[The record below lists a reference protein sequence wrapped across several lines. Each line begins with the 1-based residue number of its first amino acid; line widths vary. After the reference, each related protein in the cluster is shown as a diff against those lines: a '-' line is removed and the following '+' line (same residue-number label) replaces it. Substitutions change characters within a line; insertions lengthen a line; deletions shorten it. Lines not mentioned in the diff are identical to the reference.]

1 MGTMD
6 RFAARLNRMLLMV
19 PLILREEG
27 ASIEEL
33 CRALGVDRK
42 ELMAD
47 LNTLWLCGLPSYT
60 PLDLIDRRIEGDRV
74 YLSMADYFRRPL
86 TVTRQE
92 ALTLL
97 VAGRTLIGAGF
108 FEEEGPLASA
118 LEKVEGM
125 LSQEQKGDV
134 EDIARRIEVELDS
147 YPGKWWKEIE
157 TGIGSAHNILLEYY
171 SYSRDT
177 VSEREVEPFSLVWS
191 RGQWYLMAWCHLAE
205 DKRLFRLDRIKSVAP
220 TEHQVTRSAGGEFYV
235 PELVGEYRPGRKAH
249 NVKLRFFGKEGR
261 RLAEEWPAAL
271 FTDNPDGSV
280 AVEFRTRNLIWL
292 SNYLLKFG
300 DRFRIDSPGEL
311 KAMLKDKVERLL
323 EVYVQSKPQKG

>member
-1 MGTMD
+1 MSMD

-47 LNTLWLCGLPSYT
+47 LDTLWLCGLPSYT

-74 YLSMADYFRRPL
+74 YLSMADYFSRPL

-108 FEEEGPLASA
+108 FDETGPLASA

-125 LSQEQKGDV
+125 LTEEQKGDV

-157 TGIGSAHNILLEYY
+157 NGIGSGHNIILEYY

-191 RGQWYLMAWCHLAE
+191 RGHWYLMAWCHLAE
-205 DKRLFRLDRIKSVAP
+205 DMRLFRLDRIKSVAP

-235 PELVGEYRPGRKAH
+235 PELVGEYRPGRRAH
-249 NVKLRFFGKEGR
+249 HVKLRFFGREGR
-261 RLAEEWPAAL
+261 RLAEEWPAAE
-271 FTDNPDGSV
+271 FTDNADGSV
-280 AVEFRTRNLIWL
+280 SVEFRTRNLKWL
-292 SNYLLKFG
+292 SSYLMKFG
-300 DRFRIDSPGEL
+300 DRFKVESPEEL
-311 KAMLKDKVERLL
+311 KVMLGEKAEELL
-323 EVYVQSKPQKG
+323 EVYGQDGP

>member
-1 MGTMD
+1 MASMD

-33 CRALGVDRK
+33 CRALGVDK
-42 ELMAD
+42 KGLMAD
-47 LNTLWLCGLPSYT
+47 LDTLWLCGLPSYT

-74 YLSMADYFRRPL
+74 YLSMADYFHRPL

-97 VAGRTLIGAGF
+97 VAGRALIGAGL
-108 FEEEGPLASA
+108 FEEESPLASA

-125 LSQEQKGDV
+125 LSEEQKGDV
-134 EDIARRIEVELDS
+134 EEIARRIEVEMDS

-157 TGIGSAHNILLEYY
+157 NGIGSGLNIILEYY

-191 RGQWYLMAWCHLAE
+191 RGHWYLMAWCHLAE
-205 DKRLFRLDRIKSVAP
+205 DTRLFRLDRIKSVVP
-220 TEHQVTRSAGGEFYV
+220 TAHEVTKSAGEEFYV
-235 PELVGEYRPGRKAH
+235 PELVGEYRPGRKARH
-249 NVKLRFFGKEGR
+249 VKLRFFGREGR
-261 RLAEEWPAAL
+261 RLAEEWPAAV
-271 FTDNPDGSV
+271 FTDNADGSV
-280 AVEFRTRNLIWL
+280 AVEFKTRNLDWL
-292 SNYLLKFG
+292 PNYLLKFG
-300 DRFRIDSPGEL
+300 DRFRVESPGEL
-311 KAMLKDKVERLL
+311 EVMLRDRVTELL
-323 EVYVQSKPQKG
+323 EVYDESGR

>member
-1 MGTMD
+1 MSMD

-47 LNTLWLCGLPSYT
+47 LDTLWLCGLPSYT

-74 YLSMADYFRRPL
+74 YLSMADYFIRPL

-108 FEEEGPLASA
+108 FDETGPLASA

-125 LSQEQKGDV
+125 LTEEQKGDV

-157 TGIGSAHNILLEYY
+157 NGIGSGHNIILEYY

-191 RGQWYLMAWCHLAE
+191 RGHWYLMAWCHLAE
-205 DKRLFRLDRIKSVAP
+205 DMRLFRLDRIKSVAP

-235 PELVGEYRPGRKAH
+235 PELVGEYRPGRRAH
-249 NVKLRFFGKEGR
+249 HVKLRFFGREGR
-261 RLAEEWPAAL
+261 RLAEEWPAAE
-271 FTDNPDGSV
+271 FTDNADGSV
-280 AVEFRTRNLIWL
+280 SVEFRTRNLKWL
-292 SNYLLKFG
+292 SSYLMKFG
-300 DRFRIDSPGEL
+300 DRFKVESPEEL
-311 KAMLKDKVERLL
+311 KVMLGEKAEELL
-323 EVYVQSKPQKG
+323 EVYGQDGP

>member
-1 MGTMD
+1 MSMD

-47 LNTLWLCGLPSYT
+47 LDTLWLCGLPSYT

-74 YLSMADYFRRPL
+74 YLSMADYFSRPL

-108 FEEEGPLASA
+108 FDETGPLASA

-125 LSQEQKGDV
+125 LTEEQKGDV

-157 TGIGSAHNILLEYY
+157 NGIGSGHNIILEYY

-191 RGQWYLMAWCHLAE
+191 RGHWYLMAWCHLAE
-205 DKRLFRLDRIKSVAP
+205 DMRLFRLDRIKSVAP

-235 PELVGEYRPGRKAH
+235 PELVGEYRPGRRAH
-249 NVKLRFFGKEGR
+249 HVKLRFFGREGR
-261 RLAEEWPAAL
+261 RLAEEWPAAE
-271 FTDNPDGSV
+271 FTDNADGSV
-280 AVEFRTRNLIWL
+280 SVEFRTRNLKWL
-292 SNYLLKFG
+292 SSYLMKFG
-300 DRFRIDSPGEL
+300 DRFKVESPEEL
-311 KAMLKDKVERLL
+311 KVMLRDRVTELL
-323 EVYVQSKPQKG
+323 EVYGQDGP

>member
-1 MGTMD
+1 MD

-47 LNTLWLCGLPSYT
+47 LDTLWLCGLPSYT

-74 YLSMADYFRRPL
+74 YLSMADYFSRPL

-125 LSQEQKGDV
+125 LTEEQKGDV

-157 TGIGSAHNILLEYY
+157 NGIGSGHNIILEYY

-177 VSEREVEPFSLVWS
+177 VSGREVEPFSLVWS
-191 RGQWYLMAWCHLAE
+191 RGHWYLMAWCHLAE
-205 DKRLFRLDRIKSVAP
+205 DMRLFRLDRIKSVAP

-235 PELVGEYRPGRKAH
+235 PELVGEYRPGRRAH
-249 NVKLRFFGKEGR
+249 HVKLRFFGREGR
-261 RLAEEWPAAL
+261 RLAEEWPAAE
-271 FTDNPDGSV
+271 FTDNADGSV
-280 AVEFRTRNLIWL
+280 SVEFRTRNLKWL
-292 SNYLLKFG
+292 SSYLMKFG
-300 DRFRIDSPGEL
+300 DRFKVESPEEL
-311 KAMLKDKVERLL
+311 KVMLGEKAEELL
-323 EVYVQSKPQKG
+323 EVYDESGR

>member
-1 MGTMD
+1 VSMD

-47 LNTLWLCGLPSYT
+47 LDTLWLCGLPSYT

-74 YLSMADYFRRPL
+74 YLSMADYFSRPL

-125 LSQEQKGDV
+125 LTEEQKGDV

-157 TGIGSAHNILLEYY
+157 NGIGSGHNIILEYY

-191 RGQWYLMAWCHLAE
+191 RGHWYLMAWCHLAE
-205 DKRLFRLDRIKSVAP
+205 DMRLFRLDRIKSVAP

-235 PELVGEYRPGRKAH
+235 PELVGEYRPGRRAH
-249 NVKLRFFGKEGR
+249 HVKLRFFGREGR
-261 RLAEEWPAAL
+261 RLAEEWPAAE
-271 FTDNPDGSV
+271 FTDNADGSV
-280 AVEFRTRNLIWL
+280 AVEFRTRNLKWL
-292 SNYLLKFG
+292 SSYLMKFG
-300 DRFRIDSPGEL
+300 DRFKVESPEEL
-311 KAMLKDKVERLL
+311 KVMLRDRVTELL
-323 EVYVQSKPQKG
+323 EVYGQDGP

>member
-6 RFAARLNRMLLMV
+6 RVAARLNRMLLMV
-19 PLILREEG
+19 PLILREKG

-47 LNTLWLCGLPSYT
+47 LDTLWLCGLPSYT

-157 TGIGSAHNILLEYY
+157 NGIGSGHNIILEYY

-177 VSEREVEPFSLVWS
+177 VSEREVEPFSLLWS
-191 RGQWYLMAWCHLAE
+191 RGHWYLMAWCHLAE

-220 TEHQVTRSAGGEFYV
+220 TEHRVTRSAGGELYV

-261 RLAEEWPAAL
+261 RLAEDWPAAL
-271 FTDNPDGSV
+271 FTDKPDGSV

-311 KAMLKDKVERLL
+311 KAMLKEKVERLL
-323 EVYVQSKPQKG
+323 GVYDESGR